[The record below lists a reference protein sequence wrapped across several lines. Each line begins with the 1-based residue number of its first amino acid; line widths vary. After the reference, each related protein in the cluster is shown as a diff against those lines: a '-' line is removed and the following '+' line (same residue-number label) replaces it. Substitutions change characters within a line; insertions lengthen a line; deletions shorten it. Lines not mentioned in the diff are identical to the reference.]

1 MNGEGYGGRDKK
13 WLKEDMENLA
23 RTFDR
28 KMDKHEKLYML
39 MQDAAERSMDNQRNR
54 FKKMWRKN
62 RDRRRSEGKSLG
74 IMNKNNRFRRAVHS
88 IVHTDCFEITI
99 NLLIF
104 ANCLCLVTNSPQYF
118 DYIFTSIFF
127 AEMLLKIIADGVVST
142 PIFANRRWSK
152 VPVNS
157 TARSLALTNR
167 LIFDRYQFSCYQTLL
182 YIRND
187 IKRTERQKFM
197 YSDSAWKSMNVK
209 VEGDKLQQHQIQSC
223 LGTLREV
230 VKSTDN
236 YTLCV
241 FKTTSGE
248 FRLLFYDPELWAI
261 TENLNKYDEGLA
273 TAEDLVALEQ
283 QASDEQSPRH
293 PNHHCQTIYVLVGE
307 QLKGIWK
314 PFLGLKEKFASLP
327 ADDFEN
333 ILLSSDLTDKRQN
346 AYLADG
352 WNRVDAFVVAT
363 AIFAIFNVDNR
374 FASFKA
380 LRAIRPLR
388 LAIRL
393 EKIRVVIEALI
404 GAIPGMM
411 GTVVF
416 CVLFWAILAIIG
428 VNAFSGKFARCECI
442 PSKVKDI
449 ENEFGANWCEDYAR
463 YNVSFTD
470 CAWDL
475 DLHSNHSAS
484 EFYSSN
490 YMQWGNANFNF
501 DNIAMAMQSI
511 FIISTLDMWPN
522 IMYDAIDATGINMA
536 PIRNHNQW
544 VSLYFVVV
552 VILASFLSSNL
563 IISVIVDNFNKIKQE
578 KEGSAFLTKDQEL
591 WMRTRRL
598 TDKITLVKKK
608 DVPIN
613 DFRKK
618 IFYIVENDNFEPIV
632 LLSICLNCLTMT
644 MERYNMGWGWINALQ
659 IVDIFFII
667 LFTIEAKMKIYAYG
681 WFPYWSEAWNRFD
694 FIIVVISLIGLIA
707 QAGLGLNF
715 VRVFR
720 IGRVLRL
727 INKADSLRTMFFTL
741 WYAFPAF
748 WNIGLLLSVIFFM
761 YAVFGMEIFGDIAF
775 NDYIDKNANFTNFW
789 ISLTL
794 LWRLATGDE
803 WANAYM
809 GCTEQ
814 HPDCRDHGTCGNP
827 ALAAIYFLS
836 FNIFGSLVLIN
847 LFIAVILEMF
857 TEGVESQK
865 QEKFLKSV
873 HVWKF
878 LWEDLDHKRKGEL
891 DVQNFIHTLLS
902 APKPAGLS
910 TMERARQ
917 FREDTLQGRKR
928 RNTFRKLTGR
938 KEKEEFSFHNVL
950 KHFEKIKLLVHKK
963 EGVSGKSD
971 SWYVS
976 YDECVIALGTMI
988 VGPKIEAPVKDPD
1001 REMSFVDWY
1010 RKKFQ
1015 VRAPPVVQTDEEED

>member
-1 MNGEGYGGRDKK
+1 
-13 WLKEDMENLA
+13 
-23 RTFDR
+23 
-28 KMDKHEKLYML
+28 
-39 MQDAAERSMDNQRNR
+39 
-54 FKKMWRKN
+54 
-62 RDRRRSEGKSLG
+62 
-74 IMNKNNRFRRAVHS
+74 
-88 IVHTDCFEITI
+88 
-99 NLLIF
+99 
-104 ANCLCLVTNSPQYF
+104 
-118 DYIFTSIFF
+118 
-127 AEMLLKIIADGVVST
+127 
-142 PIFANRRWSK
+142 
-152 VPVNS
+152 
-157 TARSLALTNR
+157 
-167 LIFDRYQFSCYQTLL
+167 
-182 YIRND
+182 
-187 IKRTERQKFM
+187 
-197 YSDSAWKSMNVK
+197 
-209 VEGDKLQQHQIQSC
+209 
-223 LGTLREV
+223 
-230 VKSTDN
+230 
-236 YTLCV
+236 
-241 FKTTSGE
+241 
-248 FRLLFYDPELWAI
+248 
-261 TENLNKYDEGLA
+261 
-273 TAEDLVALEQ
+273 
-283 QASDEQSPRH
+283 
-293 PNHHCQTIYVLVGE
+293 
-307 QLKGIWK
+307 LKGIWK

-327 ADDFEN
+327 EDDFEN
-333 ILLSSDLTDKRQN
+333 ILLSPDLTDKRQN

-352 WNRVDAFVVAT
+352 WNRVDAFVVVT
-363 AIFAIFNVDNR
+363 AIFSIFNEFFSVSDNWL
-374 FASFKA
+374 SSVKA

-411 GTVVF
+411 GTVIF

-428 VNAFSGKFARCECI
+428 VNLFSGKFARCECI
-442 PSKVKDI
+442 SSAVKEI

-463 YNVSFTD
+463 YIVNFHD
-470 CAWDL
+470 CAWDA
-475 DLHSNHSAS
+475 DRNINPTNAS
-484 EFYSSN
+484 EFWSSK

-536 PIRNHNQW
+536 PSRNHNQL

-613 DFRKK
+613 DLRKK

-632 LLSICLNCLTMT
+632 LSCICLNCLTMT
-644 MERYNMGWGWINALQ
+644 MERYNMGWGWINVLQ
-659 IVDIFFII
+659 VADLFFII
-667 LFTIEAKMKIYAYG
+667 LFTIEVKMKIYAYG
-681 WFPYWSEAWNRFD
+681 WFPYWSQVWNRFD

-707 QAGLGLNF
+707 QPELGLSF

-741 WYAFPAF
+741 MYAFPAF

-761 YAVFGMEIFGDIAF
+761 YAVFGMEIFGDIAW
-775 NDYIDKNANFTNFW
+775 NDSIDKNANFTNFW

-809 GCTEQ
+809 GCTKQ
-814 HPDCRDHGTCGNP
+814 YPDCRLIGTDENFNNSTSNIKCGNP
-827 ALAAIYFLS
+827 ALAAVYFLS
-836 FNIFGSLVLIN
+836 FNVFGSLVLIN

-865 QEKFLKSV
+865 QEKYLKSV

-878 LWEDLDHKRKGEL
+878 LWEDLDTKRKGEL

-928 RNTFRKLTGR
+928 RNTFGKLTGR

-1001 REMSFVDWY
+1001 REMSFIDWY
-1010 RKKFQ
+1010 KKKFQ
-1015 VRAPPVVQTDEEED
+1015 VRAPPVCRIGEEEE